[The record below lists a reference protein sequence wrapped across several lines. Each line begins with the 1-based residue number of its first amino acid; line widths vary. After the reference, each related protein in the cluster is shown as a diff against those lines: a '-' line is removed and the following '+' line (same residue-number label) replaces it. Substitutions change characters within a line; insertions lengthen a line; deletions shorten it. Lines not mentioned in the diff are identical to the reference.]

1 MLSTERT
8 TRNDVVPTPG
18 QVEGL
23 VVASGRPTAR
33 PLVEFLKSEGINV
46 QVAGNADA
54 AFEEVL
60 LHRPNLVLIET
71 RVTAAG
77 GVDLCARLKAN
88 ARTHFVPI
96 VLWTDDKRSEALHV
110 RAVTAG
116 ADAMF
121 SPATSVDE
129 RRARLW
135 ALLRT
140 QALYRREEKKRVV
153 QGAAIR
159 DRRRWVGGLIHDLQN
174 SVGAV
179 QANFEFLAHEL
190 ASLGRGSGE
199 SEEVEECVAD
209 CRALFR
215 DMAHGLRT
223 VLDYERFES
232 DRVALR
238 EEQVFLSDL
247 AEKAK
252 SAIESSTD
260 IRNKTIAIETTT
272 SLQPVQGDPAYLQD
286 ALANLIAHVLRQP
299 VNRLCRV
306 QISCAGGLTH
316 ASVGGDHDR
325 VPVDQRTR
333 IFEPY
338 SQVGKHVPIG
348 HGLGLALAK
357 VIIEVHGGTIWVED
371 IPRGGSAFVIELP
384 SSGPSPRLR
393 TPG

>member
-1 MLSTERT
+1 MLSSERT

-23 VVASGRPTAR
+23 VVASGRPSAR
-33 PLVEFLKSEGINV
+33 RLVEFLKSEGINV
-46 QVAGNADA
+46 QVASSADL

-77 GVDLCARLKAN
+77 GADLCARLKAN
-88 ARTHFVPI
+88 SRTHFVPI
-96 VLWTDDKRSEALHV
+96 ILWTDDKSSEPLHLH
-110 RAVTAG
+110 AVTAG
-116 ADAMF
+116 ADAVF
-121 SPATSVDE
+121 SATTSVDE

-135 ALLRT
+135 SLLRT
-140 QALYRREEKKRVV
+140 HALYRREEKKRMV

-174 SVGAV
+174 SIGAV
-179 QANFEFLAHEL
+179 QANFEFLAQEL
-190 ASLGRGSGE
+190 VSLGRVS
-199 SEEVEECVAD
+199 SKTEVDECVQD

-215 DMAHGLRT
+215 DMARGLRT
-223 VLDYERFES
+223 VLEYERFES

-238 EEQVFLSDL
+238 EDQVFLADL

-252 SAIESSTD
+252 SVIESST
-260 IRNKTIAIETTT
+260 AIDAPAN
-272 SLQPVQGDPAYLQD
+272 LQPVQGDPDYLQE
-286 ALANLIAHVLRQP
+286 AFANLIDHVLRQP
-299 VNRLCRV
+299 GNRQCRIH
-306 QISCAGGLTH
+306 ISCAGGLTH
-316 ASVGGDHDR
+316 ARVGGDHDR
-325 VPVDQRTR
+325 IPADQRTR

-338 SQVGKHVPIG
+338 SQAGKHVPIG

-357 VIIEVHGGTIWVED
+357 LIVDVHGGTIWVED

-384 SSGPSPRLR
+384 SSGPSTRLR
-393 TPG
+393 TTG

>member
-1 MLSTERT
+1 MLSSQRT
-8 TRNDVVPTPG
+8 TRHDVVPTPG

-23 VVASGRPTAR
+23 VVASGRPFGR

-46 QVAGNADA
+46 QAVGSADV

-71 RVTAAG
+71 HVTEAG

-88 ARTHFVPI
+88 ARTHFVPV
-96 VLWTDDKRSEALHV
+96 VLWTDDKSRDALNL

-116 ADAMF
+116 ADAIF
-121 SPATSVDE
+121 SPATSVEE
-129 RRARLW
+129 RRARVW

-140 QALYRREEKKRVV
+140 QVLYRREEKKRAV
-153 QGAAIR
+153 QGAVIR

-174 SVGAV
+174 SIGAV

-190 ASLGRGSGE
+190 TSVDRVFCKGE
-199 SEEVEECVAD
+199 VDECVQD

-215 DMAHGLRT
+215 DMAYGLRT

-232 DRVALR
+232 DRVVLR
-238 EEQVFLSDL
+238 EEQVFMADL

-252 SAIESSTD
+252 SALESSTATRD
-260 IRNKTIAIETTT
+260 KPIAIETAANA
-272 SLQPVQGDPAYLQD
+272 QPVQGDPDYLKE
-286 ALANLIAHVLRQP
+286 ALASLIAHVVRQP
-299 VNRLCRV
+299 GNGQCRIR
-306 QISCAGGLTH
+306 ISSAGGLTH
-316 ASVGGDHDR
+316 VRVGGDRDR
-325 VPVDQRTR
+325 IPADQRTR

-357 VIIEVHGGTIWVED
+357 LIVEVHGGTIWVED

-384 SSGPSPRLR
+384 SSGPSSRLR
-393 TPG
+393 TTG

>member
-1 MLSTERT
+1 MLSSQRT
-8 TRNDVVPTPG
+8 TRNDVAPTPG

-23 VVASGRPTAR
+23 VVAAGRPSAR

-46 QVAGNADA
+46 QVADSADL

-96 VLWTDDKRSEALHV
+96 VLWTDDKSREAAHL
-110 RAVTAG
+110 RAVSAG
-116 ADAMF
+116 ADAIF

-140 QALYRREEKKRVV
+140 QVLYRREEKKRMV
-153 QGAAIR
+153 QGTAMR

-174 SVGAV
+174 SIGAV

-190 ASLGRGSGE
+190 ASLGRVSSK
-199 SEEVEECVAD
+199 SEVDECVQD

-215 DMAHGLRT
+215 DMARGLRT
-223 VLDYERFES
+223 VLDYDRFES
-232 DRVALR
+232 ERVALR
-238 EEQVFLSDL
+238 EEQVFLVDL
-247 AEKAK
+247 AEEAKA
-252 SAIESSTD
+252 AIESSNGS
-260 IRNKTIAIETTT
+260 RNTTIAIETGANV
-272 SLQPVQGDPAYLQD
+272 QPVQGDPDYLQA
-286 ALANLIAHVLRQP
+286 ALANLITHVLRQP
-299 VNRLCRV
+299 GNRQCRIH
-306 QISCAGGLTH
+306 ISSAGGLTH

-325 VPVDQRTR
+325 IPAEQRTR

-338 SQVGKHVPIG
+338 SQGGKHSPIG
-348 HGLGLALAK
+348 HGLGLALARLI
-357 VIIEVHGGTIWVED
+357 VEVHGGTIWVED

-384 SSGPSPRLR
+384 SSGPPSRLR
-393 TPG
+393 TAG

>member
-1 MLSTERT
+1 MLSSQRT
-8 TRNDVVPTPG
+8 TRHDVVPTPG

-23 VVASGRPTAR
+23 VVASGRPSAR
-33 PLVEFLKSEGINV
+33 PLVEFLKSEGVNV
-46 QVAGNADA
+46 QVVGSADV

-71 RVTAAG
+71 RITEAG

-96 VLWTDDKRSEALHV
+96 VLWTDDKSSEALHQ

-116 ADAMF
+116 VDAIF
-121 SPATSVDE
+121 SPGTGLDE

-140 QALYRREEKKRVV
+140 QVLYRREEKKRAV

-174 SVGAV
+174 SIGAV

-190 ASLGRGSGE
+190 MSVTHVSGK
-199 SEEVEECVAD
+199 SEVDECVQD

-215 DMAHGLRT
+215 DMAYGLRT

-232 DRVALR
+232 DRVVLR
-238 EEQVFLSDL
+238 EEQVFLADL

-252 SAIESSTD
+252 SALESAAATRD
-260 IRNKTIAIETTT
+260 KPVAIETAANT
-272 SLQPVQGDPAYLQD
+272 QPVQGDPDYLEE
-286 ALANLIAHVLRQP
+286 ALANLIAHVVRQP
-299 VNRLCRV
+299 GNSQCRIR
-306 QISCAGGLTH
+306 ISSAGGLTH
-316 ASVGGDHDR
+316 ARVAGDRDR
-325 VPVDQRTR
+325 IPADQRTR

-357 VIIEVHGGTIWVED
+357 LIVEVHGGTIWVED

-393 TPG
+393 TTG

>member
-8 TRNDVVPTPG
+8 TRNDVVPAPG

-46 QVAGNADA
+46 QVAGDADA

-60 LHRPNLVLIET
+60 LHRPNLVMIET

-96 VLWTDDKRSEALHV
+96 VLWTDDKRSEALQL

-121 SPATSVDE
+121 SPATSGDE

-140 QALYRREEKKRVV
+140 HALYRREEKKRMV
-153 QGAAIR
+153 QGTAIR
-159 DRRRWVGGLIHDLQN
+159 ERRRWVGGLIHDLQN

-179 QANFEFLAHEL
+179 QANFEFLAQEL
-190 ASLGRGSGE
+190 ASLGRVSPKG
-199 SEEVEECVAD
+199 EVEECVDD

-238 EEQVFLSDL
+238 GEQVSLADI

-252 SAIESSTD
+252 SAIEASTGS
-260 IRNKTIAIETTT
+260 RNKTIAIEAA
-272 SLQPVQGDPAYLQD
+272 SNAQPVQGDPAYLQD

-299 VNRLCRV
+299 VNRQCRV
-306 QISCAGGLTH
+306 QISCAGGLTR
-316 ASVGGDHDR
+316 ASVGGDRDR

-384 SSGPSPRLR
+384 SSGPPPRLR
-393 TPG
+393 TPE